1 MTPRLGRRL
10 PNVDWPLGLVSA
22 LTLATCLFYTFAY
35 AFLAPNAG
43 LTFDESWYVIVIE
56 PCDVQSAWC
65 QSNQSTL
72 RIGDRLLVIGN
83 LTYEDYRRDRRLV
96 PFAGYHPGASVPI
109 TFSRDGVS
117 QTIHWQMPLVGVNLY
132 RQASNVP
139 FQLLF
144 WFAGAAVW
152 LFLRPRDRRWRLLIL
167 FNYLTA
173 VWLAVG
179 AQTAFHVA
187 ASSLV
192 SRAITWLLVPIYLH
206 LHLIV
211 PAPLRHPPHRYFL
224 PLLYAGAIL
233 LAALEL
239 AQLLPSAVYQLGLL
253 AAIGG
258 SLGLLVFRLVDRPS
272 PAVQLATRLMLT
284 GIGLAFVPGVVLWL
298 IPALLNVPVPGDW
311 ATNVALLA
319 LPALPLFYTY
329 TLYKRHLG
337 ALEFRANRLLSLYSF
352 ILLYVTVFLL
362 TFGPV
367 NHQWGASSEIPDL
380 MVALAFI
387 IAAPTL
393 STRFQRLIDRLAYG
407 THYKPDD
414 VIQVFASRIPTAPD
428 REALVRLLADEV
440 APSLLIRESALYLV
454 NGNETQLIY
463 ARGVRPEDAPEVAW
477 SVGQLLAESGRYRPT
492 PEEAPPPP
500 SAAGAAKDPSPL
512 QAFDWARL
520 VIPLQTQQKPV
531 GVWLFGRRD
540 PDDYYPLSDILL
552 LRTLANQVALAVEN
566 ARLFEDA
573 NRRLERLQVLR
584 NIDITITASLD
595 LRVTLHAFLD
605 QVTSRLRVDAAD
617 ILLLNRRAQT
627 LVYTAGRGFRTR
639 ALQHTQLRVG
649 EGHAGLAALER
660 RIINVLD
667 LRQAA
672 GDLARAP
679 LLSSEGFVAYY
690 GVPLVTKGQVE
701 GVLEIYHRS
710 PLSPDPEWLDFL
722 ESLAGQAAI
731 AIDNATL
738 FEDLQRSNLELSLA
752 YDTTLEGWSRALEL
766 RDQETKGHTQRVTEL
781 TLQLARAWGTF
792 TEEALVHLRRGVL
805 LHDIGK
811 MGIPDGILLK
821 PGPLTDQEWAIMR
834 QHPVYAHEML
844 SPIAFLRLALDI
856 PYCHH
861 EKWDGTGYPRGLKGD
876 EIPLAARFFAVVDV
890 WDALRSDRPYR
901 AAWPAARVCE
911 HLRALSGAH
920 FDPQVV
926 ELFLKI
932 IEKAEGVVVE

>member
-1 MTPRLGRRL
+1 
-10 PNVDWPLGLVSA
+10 LVST
-22 LTLATCLFYTFAY
+22 LTLAVCLFYTFA
-35 AFLAPNAG
+35 FSSIAPYAG
-43 LTFDESWYVIVIE
+43 LTFDETWRVLSLD
-56 PCDVQSAWC
+56 PCDARAAWC
-65 QSNQSTL
+65 QSNQDSL
-72 RIGDRLLVIGN
+72 RPGDDLLAIGR

-96 PFAGYHPGASVPI
+96 PFEGYQAGESVPI
-109 TFSRDGVS
+109 TFRRGDGPLTVY
-117 QTIHWQMPLVGVNLY
+117 WQMPISGAGRFN
-132 RQASNVP
+132 QASSVWFYLP
-139 FQLLF
+139 F
-144 WFAGAAVW
+144 WFAGAVVW
-152 LFLRPRDRRWRLLIL
+152 LFLRPRDRRWQLLIL
-167 FNYLTA
+167 FSYLTA
-173 VWLAVG
+173 VWLATG
-179 AQTAFHVA
+179 AQTSLHVV

-192 SRAITWLLVPIYLH
+192 SRAVTWLLVPVCLH

-211 PAPLRHPPHRYFL
+211 PAPLRRLPHRYFL
-224 PLLYAGAIL
+224 PLLYAGAIF
-233 LAALEL
+233 LAGLEMV
-239 AQLLPSAVYQLGLL
+239 QFLPSALFQLGLL

-258 SLGLLVFRLVDRPS
+258 SLGLLIFRLVDKPS

-284 GIGLAFVPGVVLWL
+284 GIGLAFIPGVVLWL
-298 IPALLNVPVPGDW
+298 IPTQLNVPVPGDW

-319 LPALPLFYTY
+319 LPALPSFYTY

-352 ILLYVTVFLL
+352 ILLYVTAYLL
-362 TFGPV
+362 AFGFV
-367 NHQWGASSEIPDL
+367 IRWSAASEIPQL
-380 MVALAFI
+380 IVALAFI

-393 STRFQRLIDRLAYG
+393 SARFQRLVDRLAYG
-407 THYKPDD
+407 TYYKPDD

-454 NGNETQLIY
+454 NGAETQLVY
-463 ARGVRPEDAPEVAW
+463 ARGVRPDAAPDAAW
-477 SVGQLLAESGRYRPT
+477 SVRQLLAESGRYRPT
-492 PEEAPPPP
+492 PAEAPPPP
-500 SAAGAAKDPSPL
+500 PAAGAAKDPGPL

-627 LVYTAGRGFRTR
+627 LVYAAGRGFRTR

-660 RIINVLD
+660 RIINILD

-672 GDLARAP
+672 GDLSRAP

-710 PLSPDPEWLDFL
+710 PLSSDPEWLDFL

-738 FEDLQRSNLELSLA
+738 FENLQRSNLELSLA

-766 RDQETKGHTQRVTEL
+766 RDQETKGHTVRVTEL
-781 TLQLARAWGTF
+781 TLQLARTWGTF

-821 PGPLTDQEWAIMR
+821 PGPLTDEEWVIMR

-844 SPIAFLRLALDI
+844 APIAFLRPALDI

-861 EKWDGTGYPRGLKGD
+861 EKWDGTGYPRGLKGE

-901 AAWPAARVCE
+901 AAWPAAKVCE

-932 IEKAEGVVVE
+932 IEKAEGVVVG